1 MEELYLFKKPD
12 YIKRRKRVGRGNS
25 SGHGSQSGKGHD
37 GQLSRAGKKHRAW
50 FEGGQM
56 PLQRRVPKRGFHN
69 YTKKDYQ
76 IINVSSF
83 DKLGA
88 GELTPEIMKK
98 AGAITSADK
107 LVKVLGNGEITKPA
121 KVTADA
127 FSKKAIEKIK
137 KAGGEAIVRVFT
149 VKKQADI

>member
-1 MEELYLFKKPD
+1 MEELYLFKKPE

-37 GQLSRAGKKHRAW
+37 GQLSRAGKKHRPW

-69 YTKKDYQ
+69 YTKQSYQ
-76 IINVSSF
+76 IINVSLF

-98 AGAITSADK
+98 EGYITHADR

-121 KVTADA
+121 RVTADA
-127 FSKKAIEKIK
+127 FSKKAIGKIK
-137 KAGGEAIVRVFT
+137 KAGGEAIVRDLT
-149 VKKQADI
+149 VKKQADN